1 MKKIL
6 TLMAAM
12 SAASGAFAHDFNWN
26 FASLKAIED
35 ATKVQ
40 AELNNLPYGTQAYTK
55 VQANGNVKITKDG
68 LAFVGGTLDANNVS
82 FDVQQNDE
90 IVITATGNTKT
101 GKFYAVS
108 YTHLTLPTIY
118 SV

>member
-35 ATKVQ
+35 ATKV
-40 AELNNLPYGTQAYTK
+40 
-55 VQANGNVKITKDG
+55 
-68 LAFVGGTLDANNVS
+68 
-82 FDVQQNDE
+82 
-90 IVITATGNTKT
+90 
-101 GKFYAVS
+101 
-108 YTHLTLPTIY
+108 
-118 SV
+118 

>member
-101 GKFYAVS
+101 GKFYVAFNGVV
-108 YTHLTLPTIY
+108 T
-118 SV
+118 

>member
-40 AELNNLPYGTQAYTK
+40 AELNTFLMVLKP
-55 VQANGNVKITKDG
+55 
-68 LAFVGGTLDANNVS
+68 TLRYKLTEMLKSQRTVW
-82 FDVQQNDE
+82 
-90 IVITATGNTKT
+90 
-101 GKFYAVS
+101 
-108 YTHLTLPTIY
+108 HLLVAHWMQTMFHSMFSKMTRL
-118 SV
+118 

>member
-82 FDVQQNDE
+82 FDVQQNQE
-90 IVITATGNTKT
+90 SSMWLLMV
-101 GKFYAVS
+101 
-108 YTHLTLPTIY
+108 LLPLLR
-118 SV
+118 